1 MIKIKRAFKWTKWM
15 ECAASSRSVGVSLG
29 PPFTWSLS
37 PMKRGSATYQPAKRL
52 LTLLLLLDRT
62 AYANEPL
69 SPTGCDPLRAISCF
83 VRCPPVPHHLLRH
96 KSWVIHSPGCCCC
109 CSLKLRRN
117 LIEFES
123 KWMKRAAV
131 FSLERDTQV
140 KMRRAQWMGRVK
152 GLGGRFHAR
161 HVITGS
167 LNEFICREEIWRAR
181 HGHWIRSI
189 RRFAFFWK
197 NWKLRNLD
205 KFWLNFDEFLW
216 NFWNFRE
223 ISVIFS

>member
-1 MIKIKRAFKWTKWM
+1 M

-69 SPTGCDPLRAISCF
+69 SPTGCDPLPAISCF

-123 KWMKRAAV
+123 KWMKRAASFFIGTRHAGENETGAMNGWKDWGVV
-131 FSLERDTQV
+131 FTHVTWSPAV
-140 KMRRAQWMGRVK
+140 WMNSFVGRKFDARVTAF
-152 GLGGRFHAR
+152 GSGRFADLH
-161 HVITGS
+161 
-167 LNEFICREEIWRAR
+167 
-181 HGHWIRSI
+181 
-189 RRFAFFWK
+189 FFEK
-197 NWKLRNLD
+197 
-205 KFWLNFDEFLW
+205 
-216 NFWNFRE
+216 
-223 ISVIFS
+223 I